1 MEQTVE
7 QKLKALYE
15 LQTIHTKVDKIRQVR
30 GELPMEVAD
39 LFEQWLCQHYPL
51 KAQHIMA
58 LVRATRD
65 GKVYNAALGQRMT
78 GTGHYAD
85 MLAQRFRLVCKRLHI
100 PNSLPALRTDLF
112 RKPVA
117 DSGQMAFDFFD

>member
-1 MEQTVE
+1 M
-7 QKLKALYE
+7 A
-15 LQTIHTKVDKIRQVR
+15 VDYILLR
-30 GELPMEVAD
+30 LPMEVAD

-117 DSGQMAFDFFD
+117 GSGQMAFDFFD